1 MAHLLIRRGPNAGH
15 RVRLMK
21 DTVVVGR
28 SPDCDLTV
36 PSPSISRQHARLLL
50 VEDKWHIEDMRSRN
64 GTYINGRAIEAR
76 TALQPNDR
84 IRICDFEADF
94 LETGIP
100 TLTGQPAAPG
110 MTLKEENENSS
121 NLTAMATH
129 GSRVLEIQPAENLRT
144 ILQISNRMSTTLEL
158 DQLLPRI
165 ADNLLQLFPQ
175 GDRCFVVLQDEATG
189 KPVQELARTRK
200 KEEEH
205 SARYSRSVVQQ
216 CMQTGQALLSEDV
229 SKDVRSPSQSSLEM
243 RIRSI
248 LCTPVVNSNHQAI
261 GAIQLDTL
269 DILKRFNAQD
279 LRLFIGVVNQAAIAI
294 QNAKLYQEMQK
305 REQVE
310 RDLELAA
317 QVQHSILPESVPQ
330 LPGYQ
335 FFAHYSS
342 ALEVGG
348 DYFDFIP
355 LPGERVAIALGDV
368 AGKSVP
374 AAILMAKLSSDV
386 RTCLLNQPEPAA
398 AIMALNRTIYRN
410 LRQTDR
416 WVTLA
421 AAVLDV
427 AGRAVTLVNAGH
439 CTPLLYRFAAN
450 SLQEAIPNSA
460 SGVPLGVSEAPDY
473 GAWRVELEPGDS
485 LLMYT
490 DGVSDSLNSRDQAF
504 KVQGIY
510 NSLKN
515 SGPHTAES
523 LGQRIVKAVE
533 AHASGRSQYDDIT
546 LLSFGR
552 VR

>member
-15 RVRLMK
+15 RIRLMK
-21 DTVVVGR
+21 EAMVIGR

-36 PSPSISRQHARLLL
+36 PSPSISRQHARLVL
-50 VEDKWHIEDMRSRN
+50 VDGQWQIEDMRSRN
-64 GTYINGRAIEAR
+64 GTYVNGRAIEAR
-76 TALQPNDR
+76 TPLAQSDR
-84 IRICDFEADF
+84 IRICDFEVDF
-94 LETGIP
+94 LESNIP
-100 TLTGQPAAPG
+100 TATTQLPSSGL
-110 MTLKEENENSS
+110 TLKEETENSS

-129 GSRVLEIQPAENLRT
+129 GSKVLEIQPAENLRT
-144 ILQISNRMSTTLEL
+144 ILQVSNRISTTLEM

-165 ADNLLQLFPQ
+165 ADNLFQLFPQ
-175 GDRCFVVLQDEATG
+175 GDRCFVVLQDDMAG
-189 KPVQELARTRK
+189 KPVQELVRTRK
-200 KEEEH
+200 KEDEA
-205 SARYSRSVVQQ
+205 SARFSKSVVQQ
-216 CMQTGQALLSEDV
+216 CIETGQALLSEDI
-229 SKDVRSPSQSSLEM
+229 SQGALPPSQSSLEM

-248 LCTPVVNSNHQAI
+248 LCTPLVNANHQAI
-261 GAIQLDTL
+261 GAVQLDTQ
-269 DILKRFNAQD
+269 DVQKRFTAHD

-294 QNAKLYQEMQK
+294 QNARLYQEMQK

-317 QVQHSILPESVPQ
+317 QVQQSILPESAPQ
-330 LPGYQ
+330 LPGWQ
-335 FFAHYSS
+335 FFQHYSS

-355 LPGERVAIALGDV
+355 LPRGRWAVALGDV

-386 RTCLLNQPEPAA
+386 RTCLLNEPEPAA
-398 AIMALNRTIYRN
+398 AISALNRTIYRN

-421 AAVLDV
+421 VAVLDSADWSLV
-427 AGRAVTLVNAGH
+427 LVNAGH
-439 CTPLLYRFAAN
+439 CTPLLYRYAAN
-450 SLQEAIPNSA
+450 ALQEAIPNSA

-473 GAWRVELEPGDS
+473 GSWRIVLDPGDT
-485 LLMYT
+485 LLMFT
-490 DGVSDSLNSRDQAF
+490 DGVPDALNAKEQQF

-510 NSLKN
+510 GSLKQG
-515 SGPHTAES
+515 GPFTAET
-523 LGQRIVKAVE
+523 LGQRIVKEVD
-533 AHASGRSQYDDIT
+533 AHASGHRQYDDIT